1 MAVPA
6 AAVAHYR
13 AIQRLQALAV
23 LSAEALWSEVSLS
36 DLSGSWSE
44 QATLLVPALTGLQA
58 RAASAGSI
66 YGATALAQQGLYE
79 APRRFVDPEAFS
91 GFASDGRTLEGLLYS
106 SVPHVKNLIGAG
118 MAPAE
123 ALASG
128 RSYLSGA
135 VRTQVADAA
144 RAAAGVDISTRTN
157 VGYVRMLNPPSCSR
171 CSILAGKYYAWNSG
185 FSRHPRCD
193 CIHVPSTEKAITG
206 AGAEGL
212 LHDPYGYFE
221 SLSEADQDRLYTKAS
236 AQAIRDGGDIFQ
248 VVNSRARGMKPGG
261 LVTTEGTSKRGNYGR
276 GRAPR
281 LTPEG
286 IYSQG
291 KSREETL
298 RLLERNGY
306 ILPGGQDPAGVL
318 RGSRDGYGQMG
329 RGGTRVG
336 ARHAVERARAT
347 GVRNPATRAT
357 MTAAEL
363 RYFDAQMNWDA
374 VSRGRNPF
382 GRGKLTPELAA
393 AVEFDFRRVVLG
405 GDAVAKLTVRRYLAS
420 N

>member
-1 MAVPA
+1 MIPSATVE
-6 AAVAHYR
+6 HYKKV
-13 AIQRLQALAV
+13 QRLQTLAILAARRAWGGVDAGALSVSWQEAIPAV
-23 LSAEALWSEVSLS
+23 AGAVSSLQVRSA
-36 DLSGSWSE
+36 DLG
-44 QATLLVPALTGLQA
+44 
-58 RAASAGSI
+58 AS
-66 YGATALAQQGLYE
+66 YGAATLAQQGLYVPPE
-79 APRRFVDPEAFS
+79 SFVDPEAFG
-91 GFASDGRTLEGLLYS
+91 GFASDGRSLDGVLYAA
-106 SVPHVKNLIGAG
+106 VPHTKRLIAGG
-118 MAPAE
+118 MAPAD
-123 ALASG
+123 
-128 RSYLSGA
+128 A
-135 VRTQVADAA
+135 VRQGGKFLEMVSKTQVADAG
-144 RAAAGVDISTRTN
+144 RAAAGVDTATKRG

-171 CSILAGKYYAWNSG
+171 CSILAGKYYHWNAG
-185 FSRHPRCD
+185 FPRHPGCD
-193 CIHVPSTEKAITG
+193 CVHVQSTQKAVDG
-206 AGAEGL
+206 AGSEGL
-212 LHDPYGYFE
+212 MHDPYEYFE
-221 SLSEADQDRLYTKAS
+221 SLSAAEQDRLYTKS
-236 AQAIRDGGDIFQ
+236 GAQAIRDGGDIFQ

-276 GRAPR
+276 GKAPR

-298 RLLERNGY
+298 RLLEQNGY

-318 RGSRDGYGQMG
+318 RGNRDGYGQMG

-336 ARHAVERARAT
+336 ARQAVERARAT

-374 VSRGRNPF
+374 VSRGQNPF

-393 AVEFDFRRVVLG
+393 AVELDFRRVVLG
-405 GDAVAKLTVRRYLAS
+405 GDEVAPLTARARMAG